1 MNKIRLLLLIFL
13 IISIGGCTPKGCSFL
28 PKTSLTIIQY
38 HLEKSVDVEEGVLTA
53 QIEGVARND
62 GSAKLEYAEVIGKF
76 YNQDGTLL
84 ATGVAKTTSEEP
96 EEEEKYFTLGPGEI
110 WEFTISYSS
119 AAREAHPSLTI
130 LSYHLEKGSSEAKIV
145 GQAQNDGDVI
155 LSFAQITGE
164 FLYGGEAHPSL
175 AILSCR
181 LEKEWKE
188 DRWEVRA
195 IGEVQNDGDVMLSS
209 AQIEVTFYDA
219 AGSALATGTASI
231 QDIDI
236 GETEDYEIFYPGSN
250 TEDVSRVIAEVTS
263 TEYDEE
269 ETLLASSTAS
279 TTDLEV
285 GETWDFSILYPKEDY
300 EKVEYVT
307 AEVDDDSLDYEA
319 ETYYESAEQVDHV
332 TVKVGTLKGSTVMP

>member
-1 MNKIRLLLLIFL
+1 MNKIRFLLLIFL

-38 HLEKSVDVEEGVLTA
+38 HLEKSVDEEEGMSTA

-96 EEEEKYFTLGPGEI
+96 EGEEEKYFTLDPGQI

-119 AAREAHPSLTI
+119 AAREAHPSLAI
-130 LSYHLEKGSSEAKIV
+130 LSYHLEKDSSEAKIV
-145 GQAQNDGDVI
+145 GQAQNDGDII
-155 LSFAQITGE
+155 LSFAQITGN
-164 FLYGGEAHPSL
+164 FYQGEAHPSL
-175 AILSCR
+175 KILSCN
-181 LEKEWKE
+181 LEIDSSSAKA
-188 DRWEVRA
+188 V
-195 IGEVQNDGDVMLSS
+195 GEVQNDGDVMLPL
-209 AQIEVTFYDA
+209 AQITVTFYDVA
-219 AGSALATGTASI
+219 DSNLATGTASVVDLEVG
-231 QDIDI
+231 QTR
-236 GETEDYEIFYPGSN
+236 GYTVFYPGSYY
-250 TEDVSRVIAEVTS
+250 EEEVEYVMAKVTK

-285 GETWDFSILYPKEDY
+285 GETWDFSILYPKENY
-300 EKVEYVT
+300 EKVEHVT
-307 AEVDDDSLDYEA
+307 VEETTIDSPE
-319 ETYYESAEQVDHV
+319 EKYYEPAEQVDHV
-332 TVKVGTLKGSTVMP
+332 TAQVGTLRGSTVMP

>member
-1 MNKIRLLLLIFL
+1 MKNKIRLLLLIFL

-38 HLEKSVDVEEGVLTA
+38 HLEKSVDEEEGVLTA

-96 EEEEKYFTLGPGEI
+96 EGEEEKYFTLDPGQI

-119 AAREAHPSLTI
+119 AAREAHPSLKI
-130 LSYHLEKGSSEAKIV
+130 FSYHLEKDSSKAKIV
-145 GQAQNDGDVI
+145 GQAQNDGDVM
-155 LSFAQITGE
+155 LSFAQITGN
-164 FLYGGEAHPSL
+164 FYQGEAHPSL
-175 AILSCR
+175 AILSCN
-181 LEKEWKE
+181 LEIDGSSAKA
-188 DRWEVRA
+188 V
-195 IGEVQNDGDVMLSS
+195 GEVQNDGDVMLSL
-209 AQIEVTFYDA
+209 AQITVTFYDVA
-219 AGSALATGTASI
+219 DSELATGTASVV
-231 QDIDI
+231 DLEV
-236 GETEDYEIFYPGSN
+236 GGTREYTVFYPGSYYG
-250 TEDVSRVIAEVTS
+250 EVDRVIAEVTS

-300 EKVEYVT
+300 ERVEYAT
-307 AEVDDDSLDYEA
+307 AEVDDDSLDYA
-319 ETYYESAEQVDHV
+319 VETCYEPAEQVDHV
-332 TVKVGTLKGSTVMP
+332 TAKVGTLKGSTVMP